1 MVQKKVNRIFNYT
14 AISVRDSMINN
25 ILTSH
30 HFDFGV
36 TIYSIIA
43 SNPIEIAVSI
53 LSLKLGITN
62 KVLIALIIGFLI

>member
-1 MVQKKVNRIFNYT
+1 MVCKKVMRVSKYSVNYF
-14 AISVRDSMINN
+14 RDSMINN

-30 HFDFGV
+30 HYDFGV